1 EPHPYYAKGPNGP
14 AGLRVKNETPQLI
27 RLSAKLLSNI
37 LSTFTVTLIAEQRL
51 GQLNIIYV
59 YLNPPTH
66 RFSLKA

>member
-37 LSTFTVTLIAEQRL
+37 LSTFTTALKNYPTKEPNYYTTKL
-51 GQLNIIYV
+51 
-59 YLNPPTH
+59 PP
-66 RFSLKA
+66 